1 MDLVVDELNLK
12 AWRGD
17 ISGPVLAILVTLILL
32 AIGAVIIAYFTL
44 LAGPAPTP
52 VLVVKDQPI
61 AYNSTTGNKA
71 VVEVVVANI
80 GTAQVTLKAGSG
92 GSNLTILGPSGLVTA
107 LGAGKTVTYTSPTPP
122 ATIAPGSSVTLKFEF
137 GTNSWNHFKLHR
149 SASAR
154 LLLIDTASNTIGQFE
169 VSIRI
174 IGGG

>member
-1 MDLVVDELNLK
+1 VDLVVDKLNLK

-44 LAGPAPTP
+44 FAGPAPTP

-61 AYNSTTGNKA
+61 AYKSGGDA

-80 GTAQVTLKAGSG
+80 GTANVTLKKGSG
-92 GSNLTILGPSGLVTA
+92 GTNLTITGPSGLVTA
-107 LGAGKTVTYTSPTPP
+107 LSATGGPGVTQTLASDT
-122 ATIAPGSSVTLKFEF
+122 AIAPGSSVTLKFTFTGGWDEF
-137 GTNSWNHFKLHR
+137 APYR

-154 LLLIDTASNTIGQFE
+154 LLLIDTAKNTIGQFE

>member
-1 MDLVVDELNLK
+1 VEGLK
-12 AWRGD
+12 ARRGD
-17 ISGPVLAILVTLILL
+17 LSGPVLAILVTLILL

-61 AYNSTTGNKA
+61 AYAIDADNDNEIDDA
-71 VVEVVVANI
+71 VVEVVLANI
-80 GTAQVTLKAGSG
+80 GTAQVTLQHGDGKTR
-92 GSNLTILGPSGLVTA
+92 LIIMGPSGLVDDLDADATQTLEDDTA
-107 LGAGKTVTYTSPTPP
+107 
-122 ATIAPGSSVTLKFEF
+122 IAPGSSKTLTFTFANQWSNFAKY
-137 GTNSWNHFKLHR
+137 R

-154 LLLIDTASNTIGQFE
+154 LVLIDTADNTIAQFE

>member
-1 MDLVVDELNLK
+1 LNLK
-12 AWRGD
+12 VWRGD

-44 LAGPAPTP
+44 FAGPAPTP

-61 AYNSTTGNKA
+61 AYKQTVSGNDHA
-71 VVEVVVANI
+71 IVDVIVANI
-80 GTAQVTLKAGSG
+80 GTANVTLKGGTTGSRTT
-92 GSNLTILGPSGLVTA
+92 LTILSPTA
-107 LGAGKTVTYTSPTPP
+107 LADALGTKKIANLTDT
-122 ATIAPGSSVTLKFEF
+122 AIAPGSSVTLKFNFSSKWSEF
-137 GTNSWNHFKLHR
+137 AKYR

-154 LLLIDTASNTIGQFE
+154 LVLVDKADNTIAQFE

>member
-1 MDLVVDELNLK
+1 VVDKLNLK
-12 AWRGD
+12 ARRGD
-17 ISGPVLAILVTLILL
+17 ISGPVLEILVTLILL

-61 AYNSTTGNKA
+61 AYKSGGDA
-71 VVEVVVANI
+71 IVEVVVANI
-80 GTAQVTLKAGSG
+80 GTANVTLKKGSG
-92 GSNLTILGPSGLVTA
+92 GTNLTITGPSALVTA
-107 LGAGKTVTYTSPTPP
+107 LSATGGPGVTQTLASDT
-122 ATIAPGSSVTLKFEF
+122 AIAPGSSVTLTFDFGSGSWDKF
-137 GTNSWNHFKLHR
+137 KQYR

-154 LLLIDTASNTIGQFE
+154 LLLIDTASNTIAQFE

>member
-1 MDLVVDELNLK
+1 MGRLK
-12 AWRGD
+12 SRRGD
-17 ISGPVLAILVTLILL
+17 LSGPVLAILVTLILL

-61 AYNSTTGNKA
+61 AYKGSGSPPDA

-80 GTAQVTLKAGSG
+80 GTANVTLDGTKTK
-92 GSNLTILGPSGLVTA
+92 LTILGPPGLVSA
-107 LGAGKTVTYTSPTPP
+107 LGTD
-122 ATIAPGSSVTLKFEF
+122 ATQSLTTGTAIAPGSSVTLKFTF
-137 GTNSWNHFKLHR
+137 SGKWSDFARYR

-154 LLLIDTASNTIGQFE
+154 LLLIDTADNTIANVE

>member
-1 MDLVVDELNLK
+1 VEGLK
-12 AWRGD
+12 ARRGD
-17 ISGPVLAILVTLILL
+17 LSGPVLAILVTLILL

-61 AYNSTTGNKA
+61 AYEGTGSPPNA
-71 VVEVVVANI
+71 VVDVVVANI
-80 GTAQVTLKAGSG
+80 GTAQVTLHGTNTK
-92 GSNLTILGPSGLVTA
+92 LEILGPFSDTSDSVT
-107 LGAGKTVTYTSPTPP
+107 GSPDL
-122 ATIAPGSSVTLKFEF
+122 TIAPGESTTLRFTF
-137 GTNSWNHFKLHR
+137 NGDWNTFKNHR

-154 LLLIDTASNTIGQFE
+154 LVLKDTAGNTIGQFE

>member
-1 MDLVVDELNLK
+1 VEGLK
-12 AWRGD
+12 ARRGD
-17 ISGPVLAILVTLILL
+17 LSGPVLAILVTLILL

-61 AYNSTTGNKA
+61 AYENGTHATVA
-71 VVEVVVANI
+71 VVVANI

-92 GSNLTILGPSGLVTA
+92 GTNLTITGPPGLVTA
-107 LGAGKTVTYTSPTPP
+107 LSATDGPGVTQTLASGDI
-122 ATIAPGSSVTLKFEF
+122 AIAPGSSVTLKFTF
-137 GTNSWNHFKLHR
+137 TDGWNVFAPYR

-154 LLLIDTASNTIGQFE
+154 LLLIDTAGNTVGQFE

>member
-1 MDLVVDELNLK
+1 VV
-12 AWRGD
+12 
-17 ISGPVLAILVTLILL
+17 GPVLAILVTLILL

-61 AYNSTTGNKA
+61 AYQDPSVSTNA

-80 GTAQVTLKAGSG
+80 GTAQVTLKTGSG
-92 GSNLTILGPSGLVTA
+92 GTTLQILGPFSDSSNSVT
-107 LGAGKTVTYTSPTPP
+107 GSPDL
-122 ATIAPGSSVTLKFEF
+122 TIAPGESTTLKFTF
-137 GTNSWNHFKLHR
+137 TGGWAANKFKDYR

-154 LLLIDTASNTIGQFE
+154 LLLIDTAGNTVGQFE

>member
-1 MDLVVDELNLK
+1 LK
-12 AWRGD
+12 ARRGD
-17 ISGPVLAILVTLILL
+17 LSGPVLAILVTLILL

-61 AYNSTTGNKA
+61 AYKSGADAK
-71 VVEVVVANI
+71 VEVVVANI
-80 GTAQVTLKAGSG
+80 GTANVTLKAGTDKTR
-92 GSNLTILGPSGLVTA
+92 LIITGPSGLVSDLSADATQTLGGDTA
-107 LGAGKTVTYTSPTPP
+107 
-122 ATIAPGSSVTLKFEF
+122 IAPGSSKTLTFTFTGKWSDFA
-137 GTNSWNHFKLHR
+137 KYR

-154 LLLIDTASNTIGQFE
+154 LVLIDTAGNTIAQFE

>member
-1 MDLVVDELNLK
+1 LK
-12 AWRGD
+12 ARRGD
-17 ISGPVLAILVTLILL
+17 LSGPVLAILVTLILL

-61 AYNSTTGNKA
+61 AYAIDADDDGDIDDA

-80 GTAQVTLKAGSG
+80 GTAQVTLKTGSG
-92 GSNLTILGPSGLVTA
+92 GTTLQILSPFSDSSNSVT
-107 LGAGKTVTYTSPTPP
+107 GSPDL
-122 ATIAPGSSVTLKFEF
+122 TIAPGESTTLKFTF
-137 GTNSWNHFKLHR
+137 TDDWDTFKDYR

-154 LLLIDTASNTIGQFE
+154 LVLVDTAGNTIAQFE

>member
-1 MDLVVDELNLK
+1 VEGLK
-12 AWRGD
+12 ARRGD
-17 ISGPVLAILVTLILL
+17 LSGPVLAILVTLILL

-61 AYNSTTGNKA
+61 AYKSGGDA

-80 GTAQVTLKAGSG
+80 GTANVTLKG
-92 GSNLTILGPSGLVTA
+92 GTTGRTANLTITGPSGLVSDLSAAGGPGVTQRLGSNTA
-107 LGAGKTVTYTSPTPP
+107 
-122 ATIAPGSSVTLKFEF
+122 IAPGSSVTLRFTFTNGWDEF
-137 GTNSWNHFKLHR
+137 APYR

-154 LLLIDTASNTIGQFE
+154 LVLVDTAGNTIAQFE

>member
-1 MDLVVDELNLK
+1 VEGLK
-12 AWRGD
+12 ARRGD
-17 ISGPVLAILVTLILL
+17 LSGPVLAILVTLILL

-44 LAGPAPTP
+44 FAGPAPTP

-61 AYNSTTGNKA
+61 AYKHTVTGTDHA

-80 GTAQVTLKAGSG
+80 GTANVTLKSG
-92 GSNLTILGPSGLVTA
+92 ADKTRLIITGPSNLVSTLNAAGGPGATQTLADDTA
-107 LGAGKTVTYTSPTPP
+107 IP
-122 ATIAPGSSVTLKFEF
+122 PGSSVTLKFTFTGGWDEF
-137 GTNSWNHFKLHR
+137 APYR

-154 LLLIDTASNTIGQFE
+154 LVLVDTAGNTIAQFE

>member
-1 MDLVVDELNLK
+1 MEGLK
-12 AWRGD
+12 ARRGD
-17 ISGPVLAILVTLILL
+17 LSGPVLAILVTLILL

-61 AYNSTTGNKA
+61 AYNSTTNNKA

-92 GSNLTILGPSGLVTA
+92 GTNLTITGPPGLVSALSATGGPGVTQTLASGNTA
-107 LGAGKTVTYTSPTPP
+107 
-122 ATIAPGSSVTLKFEF
+122 IAPGSSVTLKFTFTGGWDKFEPY
-137 GTNSWNHFKLHR
+137 R

-154 LLLIDTASNTIGQFE
+154 LLLIDTAGNTIAQFE

>member
-1 MDLVVDELNLK
+1 VESLK
-12 AWRGD
+12 ARRGD
-17 ISGPVLAILVTLILL
+17 LSGPVLAILVTLILL

-61 AYNSTTGNKA
+61 AYEDPAASGDAK
-71 VVEVVVANI
+71 VEVVVANI
-80 GTAQVTLKAGSG
+80 GTAQVSLDSTKTELKILAPFTLTANLDSDTTISPG
-92 GSNLTILGPSGLVTA
+92 GSETLSFTFSG
-107 LGAGKTVTYTSPTPP
+107 KWTSDF
-122 ATIAPGSSVTLKFEF
+122 SKY
-137 GTNSWNHFKLHR
+137 R

-154 LLLIDTASNTIGQFE
+154 LVLVDTAGNTIGQFE

>member
-1 MDLVVDELNLK
+1 VEGLK
-12 AWRGD
+12 ARRGD
-17 ISGPVLAILVTLILL
+17 LSGPVLAILVTLILL

-61 AYNSTTGNKA
+61 AYKDGTKA
-71 VVEVVVANI
+71 KVDVIVANI
-80 GTAQVTLKAGSG
+80 GTANVTLKGEGSG
-92 GSNLTILGPSGLVTA
+92 SNTTLTILSPTA
-107 LGAGKTVTYTSPTPP
+107 LANALGTKKIANLTSNTP
-122 ATIAPGSSVTLKFEF
+122 IAPGSSVTLTFDF
-137 GTNSWNHFKLHR
+137 GSGSWDKFKLYR

-154 LLLIDTASNTIGQFE
+154 LVLIDTAGNTIAQFE

>member
-1 MDLVVDELNLK
+1 VDLVVDKLNLK

-61 AYNSTTGNKA
+61 AYKDGTKA
-71 VVEVVVANI
+71 KVDVIVANI
-80 GTAQVTLKAGSG
+80 GTANVTLKG
-92 GSNLTILGPSGLVTA
+92 GTGGTALIITGPSALVTA
-107 LGAGKTVTYTSPTPP
+107 LGAG
-122 ATIAPGSSVTLKFEF
+122 ATKNLGSDTAIAPGSSVTLTFDF
-137 GTNSWNHFKLHR
+137 GSGSWDNFKLYR

-154 LLLIDTASNTIGQFE
+154 LVLIDTAGNTIAQFE

>member
-1 MDLVVDELNLK
+1 MK
-12 AWRGD
+12 ARRGD
-17 ISGPVLAILVTLILL
+17 LSGPVLAILVTLILL

-61 AYNSTTGNKA
+61 AYKSGADAK
-71 VVEVVVANI
+71 VEVVVANI
-80 GTAQVTLKAGSG
+80 GTANVTLKAGTDKTR
-92 GSNLTILGPSGLVTA
+92 LIITGPSGLVSD
-107 LGAGKTVTYTSPTPP
+107 LGAA
-122 ATIAPGSSVTLKFEF
+122 ATQTLGGDTAIAPGSSKTLTFTFTGKWSDFA
-137 GTNSWNHFKLHR
+137 KYR

-154 LLLIDTASNTIGQFE
+154 LVLIDTAGNTIAQFE